1 MTFIARLRIYT
12 MKSKKERIYVYRDL
26 LDTLDGK
33 ESTCNAR
40 DPVSIPES
48 RRSLGEENGQPL
60 QYYCLENPWTEE
72 PGGL

>member
-1 MTFIARLRIYT
+1 

-26 LDTLDGK
+26 LDSLDGK

-60 QYYCLENPWTEE
+60 QYYCLENSMDRGAQLWSMGVTESWT
-72 PGGL
+72 